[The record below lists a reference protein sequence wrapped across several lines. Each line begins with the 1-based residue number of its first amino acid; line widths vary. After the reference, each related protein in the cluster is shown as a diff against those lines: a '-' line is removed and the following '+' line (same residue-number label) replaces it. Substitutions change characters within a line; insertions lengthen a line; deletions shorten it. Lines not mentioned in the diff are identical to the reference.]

1 MYLNLK
7 MYKRSSKFVFSRK
20 FSSTPSRKGTSN
32 IDTNKLFKPEH
43 CIKGTKEIGE
53 IEICYADNLK

>member
-1 MYLNLK
+1 